1 MTYLAYQNDPAMMAG
16 LHAQVDAHVAAD
28 AVVGGRY
35 GQTDRAGKFTGCFIG
50 CAVHSHAVLTNA
62 VDANVKYDDDLAVAA
77 SFGFPPPLTR
87 ICENIFEG
95 LPYAEQPGFF
105 QAATKAA
112 KLGADLSLVHW
123 RFLDWVVTDAL
134 AKYGTDEVRKGCEAA
149 VALIKDLANG
159 KTVTSDQAY
168 AAARAAAD
176 AADAAAARAAD
187 ARAADAAYAAARAA
201 YAAARAAADAADAA
215 ARAAARAAADA
226 AADADVEQAAKIV
239 QFISEAA

>member
-1 MTYLAYQNDPAMMAG
+1 MMAG

-35 GQTDRAGKFTGCFIG
+35 GETDRAGKFTGCFIG
-50 CAVHSHAVLTNA
+50 CAVHSHAVLTNT
-62 VDANVKYDDDLAVAA
+62 VGEGVKYDDDRAVAA

-95 LPYAEQPGFF
+95 LPRAEQPGFF
-105 QAATKAA
+105 KAATKAA

-134 AKYGTDEVRKGCEAA
+134 AKYGTDDVRKGCEAA

-159 KTVTSDQAY
+159 KTVTSEQADAAAADAAAAY
-168 AAARAAAD
+168 AARAAAYAAAAARAAAYAAAAYAYA
-176 AADAAAARAAD
+176 AADA
-187 ARAADAAYAAARAA
+187 AADAAYAAA
-201 YAAARAAADAADAA
+201 
-215 ARAAARAAADA
+215 ADA
-226 AADADVEQAAKIV
+226 AADAAYAAAAADADAARIEQAAKIV